1 MLCTGRIPC
10 IISPFPLNRK
20 ACKDLLE
27 LLNLTGYNKSII
39 RCNKYVISSQV
50 SLEQTI
56 IEYFNYCYS
65 EAYVFNFYIK
75 FIEIKDNCRLHI

>member
-10 IISPFPLNRK
+10 IIFPFPSNRQ
-20 ACKDLLE
+20 ACKHLLE

-39 RCNKYVISSQV
+39 RYNKYVISSQV

-56 IEYFNYCYS
+56 IEYFNYFYS
-65 EAYVFNFYIK
+65 EAYVFNFCIN